1 MEQPPTPTPT
11 PCPDPEPGA
20 VFFRIYQDQ
29 TLRRMYELSR
39 TNRTF
44 QPFLLSDGGYPMDL
58 AHCVRGQRY

>member
-1 MEQPPTPTPT
+1 MEQPPI

-29 TLRRMYELSR
+29 TLRRMDELSR

-44 QPFLLSDGGYPMDL
+44 RPFPLSAGGYPMDL
-58 AHCVRGQRY
+58 AHYVRGQRY